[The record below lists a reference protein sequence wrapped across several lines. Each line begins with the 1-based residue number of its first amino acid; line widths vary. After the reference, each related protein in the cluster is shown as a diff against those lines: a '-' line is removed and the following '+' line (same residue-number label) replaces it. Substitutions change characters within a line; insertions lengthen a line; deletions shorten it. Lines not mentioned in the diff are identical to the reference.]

1 MERVRPL
8 SANHKRVYRALPSA
22 SGPMTAYQLL
32 DALRPNGISA
42 APTVYRARLET
53 MSADVAWAD
62 PRHGHDAAMF
72 VICHGC
78 GRSTRHMEAVS

>member
-1 MERVRPL
+1 MKRVRPL

-32 DALRPNGISA
+32 DGLRPNGISA

-53 MSADVAWAD
+53 MYAYV
-62 PRHGHDAAMF
+62 PGPTRTTAM
-72 VICHGC
+72 
-78 GRSTRHMEAVS
+78 TRPCL